1 MANIE
6 AQWNPFQFF
15 QAILRLTYPNLLLFK
30 YSNEKLEVNLHPVTV
45 GDGRTGG
52 WPVSVNKYRKTL
64 MARVL
69 LKQHTLR
76 GNPLRLN
83 FVCFTGQAG
92 GLRPRT
98 GKKNKFLTTPMH
110 PLYNLT

>member
-64 MARVL
+64 MARGR
-69 LKQHTLR
+69 LKQL
-76 GNPLRLN
+76 
-83 FVCFTGQAG
+83 
-92 GLRPRT
+92 
-98 GKKNKFLTTPMH
+98 LTPVETR
-110 PLYNLT
+110 YA